1 MHHNA
6 FGIVTYKDP
15 SHAGTLL
22 QNLWILQIVLF
33 EDNDK
38 VAAAP
43 VDSVESTK

>member
-6 FGIVTYKDP
+6 FGILWPIKTLA

-33 EDNDK
+33 EDK
-38 VAAAP
+38 VVAAP